1 MPTITSSSS
10 VYIEGE
16 LAKHVQVGEA
26 RATYNRYGEVTRIY
40 IPVSHR
46 ALALFKEISGPDRY
60 TLQEKLNELL
70 VSWGKKHAAALA
82 KAEREAGNDLA
93 LENTI
98 EAERKIGELEG
109 LLKHTLD
116 VDDKVQWDKLRT
128 KKFHQPLEFDRSQPH
143 ALSKPQA
150 PHLRLPAASPPSVSL
165 MQKLMGKA
173 RAIEVKHRADYEAEC
188 SRARAEH
195 AKRIEEYEA
204 NLQKRDEEHAARLE
218 AWRREKDKWDKD
230 QARLVEELDRE
241 LKEHNAAID
250 QLEADWATGAP
261 SAVIE
266 HASLVLDAS
275 SYPDWFQSSYRLD
288 YTSEDRLL
296 KVEFMLP
303 EPTVVEIAKTTR
315 FIPATGELKSTLISK
330 AEQKRL
336 YDSLCYQVALRTVH
350 ELFEADTPNNI
361 SAILFNGVVRHT
373 DPATGRE
380 EDLTI
385 LSAVFERE
393 RFLDVNLAAVDPKAC
408 FKAFKGVSAASLSG
422 LAAIA
427 PVIQFD
433 TSDKRFI
440 DGREIAVGVN
450 EGVNVAA
457 MNWDDFEHLVRE
469 IFEKEFASRGGE
481 VKVTQ
486 SSSDGGVDAVA
497 FDPDPITG
505 GKIVIQAKRYTKTVG
520 VSAVRDLYGTVM
532 NEGASKGILVT
543 TADYGPDAYK
553 FAADKP
559 ITLLN
564 GSNLLHL
571 LSKHGVNAQIDLKAA
586 RQELGYTA

>member
-1 MPTITSSSS
+1 MNSQTQTYPLQINNN
-10 VYIEGE
+10 YIKKVRIG
-16 LAKHVQVGEA
+16 HP
-26 RATYNRYGEVTRIY
+26 RYTRNKAGSITRIY
-40 IPVSHR
+40 LPVSHPT
-46 ALALFKEISGPDRY
+46 LGLFKEISGADRY

-70 VSWGKKHAAALA
+70 VSWEKKDRTQQVRDDRAAGKELA
-82 KAEREAGNDLA
+82 EELVTEADQKIVD
-93 LENTI
+93 I
-98 EAERKIGELEG
+98 ES
-109 LLKHTLD
+109 LLNQSIKTTGR
-116 VDDKVQWDKLRT
+116 VYWDKLRST
-128 KKFHQPLEFDRSQPH
+128 ETYAPQEFAKRQPLIPPKPKGPELALPTYTPPTVGFFQRLAGKTRSISDEAH
-143 ALSKPQA
+143 TKFTNECEK
-150 PHLRLPAASPPSVSL
+150 LR
-165 MQKLMGKA
+165 
-173 RAIEVKHRADYEAEC
+173 E
-188 SRARAEH
+188 EH
-195 AKRIEEYEA
+195 AAKLVEYEIV
-204 NLQKRDEEHAARLE
+204 LRKRDEEYAERVAG
-218 AWRREKDKWDKD
+218 WKREKDDWDRD
-230 QARLVEELDRE
+230 QQRQVTQSVEKLNQ
-241 LKEHNAAID
+241 HNYEID
-250 QLEADWATGAP
+250 LLAADWSSGVPT
-261 SAVIE
+261 AVLE
-266 HASLVLDAS
+266 HASLVLDS
-275 SYPDWFQSSYRLD
+275 SDYPDWFQASYRVD
-288 YTSEDRLL
+288 YTEVERLL

-303 EPTVVEIAKTTR
+303 TPSITDIPKTAR
-315 FIPATGELKSTLISK
+315 FIASTGEIKTSQIAK

-336 YDSLCYQVALRTVH
+336 YDSLCYQVALRTVY
-350 ELFEADTPNNI
+350 ELFEADTPSNI

-373 DPATGRE
+373 DPATGLE

-385 LSAVFERE
+385 MSALFERE
-393 RFLDVNLAAVDPKAC
+393 KFLEVNLAAVDPKAC
-408 FKAFKGVSAASLSG
+408 FKSFKGVAAASLSG

-433 TSDKRFI
+433 TTDKRFI
-440 DGREIAVGVN
+440 DGREVAVGVD
-450 EGVNVAA
+450 EGMNIAA
-457 MNWDDFEHLVRE
+457 MSWDDFEHLVRE

-520 VSAVRDLYGTVM
+520 VAAVRDLYGTVM

-586 RQELGYTA
+586 RQVLGLTN

>member
-40 IPVSHR
+40 IPVSHC

-98 EAERKIGELEG
+98 EAERKISELEG
-109 LLKHTLD
+109 LLKQTLD
-116 VDDKVQWDKLRT
+116 VDDKVRWDKLRT
-128 KKFHQPLEFDRSQPH
+128 NKFHQPLEFDRSQPH
-143 ALSKPQA
+143 ELSKPQA
-150 PHLRLPAASPPSVSL
+150 PHLRLPAASPPRVSL

-173 RAIEVKHRADYEAEC
+173 RAIEEKHRADYEAEC

-204 NLQKRDEEHAARLE
+204 NLKKRDEEHAVRLE
-218 AWRREKDKWDKD
+218 AWRRDKDKWDKD

-275 SYPDWFQSSYRLD
+275 NYPDWFQSSYRLD
-288 YTSEDRLL
+288 FTSEDRLL

-393 RFLDVNLAAVDPKAC
+393 KFLEVNLAAVDPKAC

-571 LSKHGVNAQIDLKAA
+571 LSKHGINAQIDLKAA